1 MMSTAN
7 CTTVCSRSS
16 NTGRHRLSLPR
27 SLHSPGCHRPALPKK
42 NSIHLS
48 IFRAS
53 QAKKKP
59 TGAATKTYATC
70 SFTFTN
76 GISFSIFPTILLIVF
91 NQRKKTKKLDLPLGG
106 TLRLE
111 VRKHEEVKYDEK
123 RTTIITIVM
132 ADKLTAQVQA
142 QVQVHNPLMYLLIP
156 VVCSFFLYGK
166 EIQSQRLNLKYNTL
180 REKI

>member
-1 MMSTAN
+1 MPKASGHALIDFLLQHMPNSQNQSDDEPAN

-48 IFRAS
+48 IFLAS

-59 TGAATKTYATC
+59 TGAATKTYATF

-76 GISFSIFPTILLIVF
+76 GISFCWIFQGTTKALSTRNPPSHFYQPTIHG
-91 NQRKKTKKLDLPLGG
+91 KL
-106 TLRLE
+106 
-111 VRKHEEVKYDEK
+111 
-123 RTTIITIVM
+123 M
-132 ADKLTAQVQA
+132 AQ
-142 QVQVHNPLMYLLIP
+142 
-156 VVCSFFLYGK
+156 
-166 EIQSQRLNLKYNTL
+166 
-180 REKI
+180 

>member
-1 MMSTAN
+1 MAYPSPFFQQF
-7 CTTVCSRSS
+7 C
-16 NTGRHRLSLPR
+16 LS
-27 SLHSPGCHRPALPKK
+27 
-42 NSIHLS
+42 
-48 IFRAS
+48 
-53 QAKKKP
+53 
-59 TGAATKTYATC
+59 
-70 SFTFTN
+70 
-76 GISFSIFPTILLIVF
+76 FPTKE
-91 NQRKKTKKLDLPLGG
+91 KKQKKLDLPLGG

-111 VRKHEEVKYDEK
+111 VRKYEEVKYDEK
-123 RTTIITIVM
+123 RTSIITIVM